1 MGKMLSKLIRPSPS
15 RSTPHPTAFT
25 MKFQGKTLPNAANEK
40 PGLQPPAPSP
50 GKKEEQASQVSISKS
65 PKPSQVSED
74 VGLANGELS
83 QSRRQML
90 DLVNRLQTTG

>member
-1 MGKMLSKLIRPSPS
+1 
-15 RSTPHPTAFT
+15 
-25 MKFQGKTLPNAANEK
+25 MKFQGKTMPSAANEK
-40 PGLQPPAPSP
+40 LGLQPTAPSP
-50 GKKEEQASQVSISKS
+50 GKKEEQASPLPISKA